1 MTSRELVQGKRLVQ
15 NLQNIPLSG
24 PMLDEGFC
32 VFAVRVCSE
41 DSVGRRKLVP
51 VKMYYFLEGFSVLED
66 RILISKERFNK
77 SVHDYYNNSGNSG
90 PHVIVSAIVGENG
103 AGKSSLIEYEMRLI
117 NNFSTALFGEYAKV
131 NGWPHLHYINGVD
144 GELYY
149 LHKQNVLHLRVK
161 DRKVSLFCY
170 YKQEGE
176 EDGCYVF
183 KQPKEGPMNL
193 LPAGTGEFERGKP
206 VRSPFNMNYFEGLKE
221 ILPRFFYTVVLNQ
234 SVYAYNTNDFWRESN
249 TQRYEVLVRHGQKK
263 NEKGERIPYSTEDK
277 SWLNGLFH
285 KNDGYQIPL
294 VLTPFRKEGNYDIN
308 VENRLAYE
316 RLMSIMVRQ
325 EGDNRVIN
333 GHLRVSSFRLR
344 RNNLDYELAYIH
356 HKLGYRQF
364 SREDFEKMSAVLLS
378 TWSELIGLDL
388 TKAVQGK
395 AYGQLAINY
404 LVYKTLKIAYTY
416 DEYRDYNNDFNTR
429 RKEFNEKA
437 FRLLV
442 QKTIA
447 NYSHVSSKLYRT
459 VAYLIWDVY
468 ELEKLAQDKS
478 ADFRVDV
485 INRRWVEAFG
495 SKKIDITDS
504 IGSSLILESALAP
517 PFLDITIG
525 MEDVQTGAEVPFE
538 YLSSGE
544 KQQAYTISSL
554 VYHLKNLDSVSRDAS
569 TNDRVAY
576 DYVQLI
582 LEEVELYYHPELQR
596 QFVRNLL
603 DGIGQAGLSFI
614 KSINVCI
621 VTHSPFVLSDIP
633 QQNVLALRKDN
644 SEVQRIPSFGANI
657 HEMLKLSF
665 FLERGTVGDFAQW
678 TITRIAQCLRVHR
691 WLNGIETPP
700 SFFPSL
706 DGDLGEYSFLED
718 LKLFLRGGG
727 FTKEG
732 FDIVYPSSVLLSQI
746 NLIEEPVVRRVLLD
760 DYRRT
765 FPDKKEEYKESM
777 RALLKKQMDALEKL

>member
-1 MTSRELVQGKRLVQ
+1 MTPRELDRGKRL
-15 NLQNIPLSG
+15 LEHIQNIPLSG
-24 PMLDEGFC
+24 PVLDEGFC
-32 VFAVRVCSE
+32 VFAIRVCSQ

-51 VKMYYFLEGFSVLED
+51 NRLYYLLDGFSVLED
-66 RILISKERFNK
+66 RILVSKERFKK
-77 SVHDYYNNSGNSG
+77 SIHDYYHNSGNSG

-170 YKQEGE
+170 YWQEGE
-176 EDGCYVF
+176 EDRCYVF

-294 VLTPFRKEGNYDIN
+294 VLTPYRKEGNYDIN

-416 DEYRDYNNDFNTR
+416 DEYRDYNTDFNAK

-478 ADFRVDV
+478 ADFRVDE
-485 INRRWVEAFG
+485 INRRWVEACG

-596 QFVRNLL
+596 HFVRNLL

-746 NLIEEPVVRRVLLD
+746 NLIEEPVVRRILLD

-777 RALLKKQMDALEKL
+777 RALLQTQMDALEKL

>member
-51 VKMYYFLEGFSVLED
+51 GKMYYFLEGFSVLED

-149 LHKQNVLHLRVK
+149 LHKQNVLCLRVK

-170 YKQEGE
+170 YWQEGE

-193 LPAGTGEFERGKP
+193 LPAGTGEFERAKP
-206 VRSPFNMNYFEGLKE
+206 VRSPYYMNYFEGLKE

-249 TQRYEVLVRHGQKK
+249 TQSYEELVRHGQKR

-416 DEYRDYNNDFNTR
+416 DEYRDYNTDFNAK

-468 ELEKLAQDKS
+468 ELEKLAQEKS
-478 ADFRVDV
+478 ADFRVDE

-727 FTKEG
+727 FTKDG

-777 RALLKKQMDALEKL
+777 RALLKTQMDALEKL

>member
-1 MTSRELVQGKRLVQ
+1 MTPRELVRSKRLLEQMRNV
-15 NLQNIPLSG
+15 PLSG
-24 PMLDEGFC
+24 PVLDEGFY
-32 VFAVRVCSE
+32 VFAIRVCSP

-51 VKMYYFLEGFSVLED
+51 GKLYYLLEGFSVFED
-66 RILISKERFNK
+66 RILISRERFNK
-77 SVHDYYNNSGNSG
+77 SVHDYYHDSGNSG
-90 PHVIVSAIVGENG
+90 PHVTVSAIVGENG
-103 AGKSSLIEYEMRLI
+103 TGKSSLIEYEMRLI

-170 YKQEGE
+170 YKQEGD

-364 SREDFEKMSAVLLS
+364 SQEDFEKMSAVLLS

-416 DEYRDYNNDFNTR
+416 DEYRD
-429 RKEFNEKA
+429 
-437 FRLLV
+437 
-442 QKTIA
+442 
-447 NYSHVSSKLYRT
+447 
-459 VAYLIWDVY
+459 
-468 ELEKLAQDKS
+468 
-478 ADFRVDV
+478 
-485 INRRWVEAFG
+485 
-495 SKKIDITDS
+495 
-504 IGSSLILESALAP
+504 
-517 PFLDITIG
+517 
-525 MEDVQTGAEVPFE
+525 
-538 YLSSGE
+538 
-544 KQQAYTISSL
+544 
-554 VYHLKNLDSVSRDAS
+554 
-569 TNDRVAY
+569 
-576 DYVQLI
+576 
-582 LEEVELYYHPELQR
+582 
-596 QFVRNLL
+596 
-603 DGIGQAGLSFI
+603 
-614 KSINVCI
+614 
-621 VTHSPFVLSDIP
+621 
-633 QQNVLALRKDN
+633 
-644 SEVQRIPSFGANI
+644 
-657 HEMLKLSF
+657 
-665 FLERGTVGDFAQW
+665 
-678 TITRIAQCLRVHR
+678 
-691 WLNGIETPP
+691 
-700 SFFPSL
+700 
-706 DGDLGEYSFLED
+706 
-718 LKLFLRGGG
+718 
-727 FTKEG
+727 
-732 FDIVYPSSVLLSQI
+732 
-746 NLIEEPVVRRVLLD
+746 
-760 DYRRT
+760 
-765 FPDKKEEYKESM
+765 
-777 RALLKKQMDALEKL
+777 

>member
-1 MTSRELVQGKRLVQ
+1 MTPRELVRSKRLLEQMRNV
-15 NLQNIPLSG
+15 PLSG
-24 PMLDEGFC
+24 PVLDEGFC
-32 VFAVRVCSE
+32 VFAIRVCSPG
-41 DSVGRRKLVP
+41 SVGRRKLVP
-51 VKMYYFLEGFSVLED
+51 GKLYYLLEGFSVFED

-90 PHVIVSAIVGENG
+90 PHVTVSAIVGENG

-183 KQPKEGPMNL
+183 KQPKEGPMDL

-325 EGDNRVIN
+325 EDDNRVIN

-364 SREDFEKMSAVLLS
+364 SREDFEKMSVVLLS

-416 DEYRDYNNDFNTR
+416 DEYRDYNTDFNAK

-478 ADFRVDV
+478 ADFRVDE

-777 RALLKKQMDALEKL
+777 RALLQKQMDALEKL

>member
-51 VKMYYFLEGFSVLED
+51 GKMYYFLEGFSVLED

-149 LHKQNVLHLRVK
+149 LHKQNVLCLRVK

-170 YKQEGE
+170 YWQEGE

-193 LPAGTGEFERGKP
+193 LPAGTGEFERAKP
-206 VRSPFNMNYFEGLKE
+206 VRSPYYMNYFEGLKE

-249 TQRYEVLVRHGQKK
+249 TQSYEELVRHGQKR

-416 DEYRDYNNDFNTR
+416 DEYRDYNTDFNAK

-478 ADFRVDV
+478 ADFRVDE
-485 INRRWVEAFG
+485 INRRWVEACG

-718 LKLFLRGGG
+718 LKLFLRGGR

-777 RALLKKQMDALEKL
+777 RALLQKQMDALEKL

>member
-1 MTSRELVQGKRLVQ
+1 MTPRELVRSKRLLEQMRNV
-15 NLQNIPLSG
+15 PLSG
-24 PMLDEGFC
+24 PVLDEGFY
-32 VFAVRVCSE
+32 VFAIRVCSP

-51 VKMYYFLEGFSVLED
+51 GKLYYLLEGFSVFED
-66 RILISKERFNK
+66 RILISRERFNK
-77 SVHDYYNNSGNSG
+77 SVHDYYHDSGNSG
-90 PHVIVSAIVGENG
+90 PHVTVSAIVGENG

-176 EDGCYVF
+176 EDGWYVF

-193 LPAGTGEFERGKP
+193 LPDGTGEFERGKP

-364 SREDFEKMSAVLLS
+364 SQEDFEKMSAVLLS

-416 DEYRDYNNDFNTR
+416 DEYRDYNTDFNAK

-459 VAYLIWDVY
+459 VAYLIWAVY

-478 ADFRVDV
+478 ADFRVDE

-777 RALLKKQMDALEKL
+777 RALLQKQMDALKKL

>member
-1 MTSRELVQGKRLVQ
+1 MTPRELDQGKRLIK
-15 NLQNIPLSG
+15 NLQNMPLSG
-24 PMLDEGFC
+24 PVLDEGFC

-41 DSVGRRKLVP
+41 ESVGRRKLVP
-51 VKMYYFLEGFSVLED
+51 GEMYYLLEGFSVLED

-77 SVHDYYNNSGNSG
+77 SVHDYYNDSGNSG
-90 PHVIVSAIVGENG
+90 PHVTVSAIVGENG

-249 TQRYEVLVRHGQKK
+249 TQRYEVLVRHGQKR

-416 DEYRDYNNDFNTR
+416 DEYRDYNTDFNAK

-478 ADFRVDV
+478 ADFRLDE

-777 RALLKKQMDALEKL
+777 RALLQKQMDALEKL

>member
-51 VKMYYFLEGFSVLED
+51 GKMYYFLEGFSVLED

-149 LHKQNVLHLRVK
+149 LHKQNVLCLRVK

-170 YKQEGE
+170 YWQEGE

-193 LPAGTGEFERGKP
+193 LPAGTGEFERAKP
-206 VRSPFNMNYFEGLKE
+206 VRSPYYMNYFEGLKE

-249 TQRYEVLVRHGQKK
+249 TQSYEELVRHGQKR
-263 NEKGERIPYSTEDK
+263 NEKGERIPYSTEEK

-344 RNNLDYELAYIH
+344 RNNLGYELAYIH

-416 DEYRDYNNDFNTR
+416 DEYRDYNTDFNAK

-478 ADFRVDV
+478 ADFRVDE
-485 INRRWVEAFG
+485 INRRWVEACG

-777 RALLKKQMDALEKL
+777 RALLQKQMDALEKL

>member
-1 MTSRELVQGKRLVQ
+1 MTPRELVRSKRLLEQMRNV
-15 NLQNIPLSG
+15 PLSG
-24 PMLDEGFC
+24 PVLDEGFC
-32 VFAVRVCSE
+32 VFAIRVCSP

-51 VKMYYFLEGFSVLED
+51 GKLYYLLEGFSVFED

-77 SVHDYYNNSGNSG
+77 SVHDYYHDSGNSG
-90 PHVIVSAIVGENG
+90 PHVTVSAIVGENG

-170 YKQEGE
+170 YWQEGE
-176 EDGCYVF
+176 EGGCYVF

-206 VRSPFNMNYFEGLKE
+206 VRSPYYMNYFEGLKE

-263 NEKGERIPYSTEDK
+263 NEKGERIPYSIEDK

-356 HKLGYRQF
+356 HNLGYRQF

-416 DEYRDYNNDFNTR
+416 DEYRDYNTDFNAK

-478 ADFRVDV
+478 ADFLVDE

-495 SKKIDITDS
+495 SKNIDITDS

-582 LEEVELYYHPELQR
+582 LEEVELYYHPDLQR

-700 SFFPSL
+700 LFFPSL
-706 DGDLGEYSFLED
+706 DGELGEYSFLEE
-718 LKLFLRGGG
+718 LKRFLDKGV

-732 FDIVYPSSVLLSQI
+732 FDTVYPSSVLLSQI

-777 RALLKKQMDALEKL
+777 RALLKTQMDALEKL

>member
-1 MTSRELVQGKRLVQ
+1 MTSRELVRSKRLLEQMRNV
-15 NLQNIPLSG
+15 PLSG
-24 PMLDEGFC
+24 PVLDEGFC
-32 VFAVRVCSE
+32 VFAIRVCSP

-51 VKMYYFLEGFSVLED
+51 GKLYYLLEGFSVFED

-77 SVHDYYNNSGNSG
+77 SVHDYYHDSGNSG
-90 PHVIVSAIVGENG
+90 PHVTVSAIVGENG

-117 NNFSTALFGEYAKV
+117 NNFSIALFGEYAKV

-170 YKQEGE
+170 YWQEGE
-176 EDGCYVF
+176 EGGCYVF
-183 KQPKEGPMNL
+183 KKPKEGPMNL
-193 LPAGTGEFERGKP
+193 LPAGTGEFERNKP
-206 VRSPFNMNYFEGLKE
+206 VKSPFVDYYEDLKE

-416 DEYRDYNNDFNTR
+416 DEYRDYNTDFNAK

-478 ADFRVDV
+478 ADFRVDA

-665 FLERGTVGDFAQW
+665 FLERGSVGDFAQW

>member
-51 VKMYYFLEGFSVLED
+51 GKMYYFLEGFSVLED

-249 TQRYEVLVRHGQKK
+249 TQRYEVLVRHGQKR

>member
-1 MTSRELVQGKRLVQ
+1 MTPRELVRSKRLLEQMRNV
-15 NLQNIPLSG
+15 PLSG
-24 PMLDEGFC
+24 PVLDEGFY
-32 VFAVRVCSE
+32 VFAIRVCSP

-51 VKMYYFLEGFSVLED
+51 GKLYYLLEGFSVFED
-66 RILISKERFNK
+66 RILISRERFNK
-77 SVHDYYNNSGNSG
+77 SVHDYYHDSGNSG
-90 PHVIVSAIVGENG
+90 PHVTVSAIVGENG

-183 KQPKEGPMNL
+183 KQPKEGPINL

-206 VRSPFNMNYFEGLKE
+206 VRSPFNFEGLKE

-416 DEYRDYNNDFNTR
+416 DEYRDYNTDFNVK

-478 ADFRVDV
+478 ADFRVDE

-777 RALLKKQMDALEKL
+777 RALLQKQMDALEKL

>member
-51 VKMYYFLEGFSVLED
+51 GKMYYFLEGFSVLED

-90 PHVIVSAIVGENG
+90 PHVIVSVIVGENG

-249 TQRYEVLVRHGQKK
+249 TQRYEVLVRHGQKR

-344 RNNLDYELAYIH
+344 RNNLGYELAYIH

-416 DEYRDYNNDFNTR
+416 DEYRDYNTDFNAK

-478 ADFRVDV
+478 ADFRVDE
-485 INRRWVEAFG
+485 INRRWVEACG

-665 FLERGTVGDFAQW
+665 FLERGNVGDFAQW

-718 LKLFLRGGG
+718 LKLFLRGGR

-732 FDIVYPSSVLLSQI
+732 FDIVYPSSVLLSKI

-777 RALLKKQMDALEKL
+777 RALLQKQMDALEKL

>member
-1 MTSRELVQGKRLVQ
+1 MTPRELYRGKRL
-15 NLQNIPLSG
+15 LEKIHNIPLSG
-24 PMLDEGFC
+24 PTLDEGFC
-32 VFAVRVCSE
+32 VFAVRACSP

-51 VKMYYFLEGFSVLED
+51 WKIYYLLEGFTVLGD

-77 SVHDYYNNSGNSG
+77 SIHDYYHNCRNSG
-90 PHVIVSAIVGENG
+90 PHITVSAIVGENG

-149 LHKQNVLHLRVK
+149 LHKRNVLHLRVK

-170 YKQEGE
+170 HWQEE
-176 EDGCYVF
+176 EENGCYVF
-183 KQPKEGPMNL
+183 KQSKEGPMNL

-206 VRSPFNMNYFEGLKE
+206 VRSPFYMNYFEGLKG

-249 TQRYEVLVRHGQKK
+249 TEDYEVLVRHGQKK
-263 NEKGERIPYSTEDK
+263 NEKGERISYSTEDK

-325 EGDNRVIN
+325 ENDNRVIN

-344 RNNLDYELAYIH
+344 RNTLDYDLAYIH
-356 HKLGYRQF
+356 QNLGYRQF

-378 TWSELIGLDL
+378 TWSELIGSDL

-468 ELEKLAQDKS
+468 ELDEMELDKS
-478 ADFRVDV
+478 ADFLVDE
-485 INRRWVEAFG
+485 INRRWVGAFG

-517 PFLDITIG
+517 PFFDITIG

-614 KSINVCI
+614 KGINVCI

-700 SFFPSL
+700 LFFPSL

-718 LKLFLRGGG
+718 LKLFLRGGK

-746 NLIEEPVVRRVLLD
+746 NLIEEPVIRRVLLD

-777 RALLKKQMDALEKL
+777 RALLQKQMDALEKL

>member
-51 VKMYYFLEGFSVLED
+51 GKMYYFLEGFSVLED

-249 TQRYEVLVRHGQKK
+249 TQRYEVLVRHGQKR

-344 RNNLDYELAYIH
+344 RNNLGYELAYIH

-416 DEYRDYNNDFNTR
+416 DEYRDYNTDFNAK

-478 ADFRVDV
+478 ADFRVDE
-485 INRRWVEAFG
+485 INRRWVEACG

-665 FLERGTVGDFAQW
+665 FLERGNVGDFAQW

-718 LKLFLRGGG
+718 LKLFLRGGR

-732 FDIVYPSSVLLSQI
+732 FDIVYPSSVLLSKI

-765 FPDKKEEYKESM
+765 FPDTKEEYKESM
-777 RALLKKQMDALEKL
+777 RALLQKQMDALEKL

>member
-51 VKMYYFLEGFSVLED
+51 GKMYYFLEGFSVLED

-149 LHKQNVLHLRVK
+149 LHKQNVLHSRVK

-249 TQRYEVLVRHGQKK
+249 TQRYEVLVRHGQKR

-344 RNNLDYELAYIH
+344 RNNLGYELAYIH

-416 DEYRDYNNDFNTR
+416 DEYRDYNTDFNAK

-478 ADFRVDV
+478 ADFRVDE
-485 INRRWVEAFG
+485 INRRWVEACG

-665 FLERGTVGDFAQW
+665 FLERGNVGDFAQW

-718 LKLFLRGGG
+718 LKLFLRGGR

-732 FDIVYPSSVLLSQI
+732 FDIVYPSSVLLSKI

-777 RALLKKQMDALEKL
+777 RALLQKQMDALEKL

>member
-51 VKMYYFLEGFSVLED
+51 GKMYYFLEGFSVLED

-249 TQRYEVLVRHGQKK
+249 TQRYEVLVRHGQKR

-777 RALLKKQMDALEKL
+777 RALLQKQMDALEKL

>member
-1 MTSRELVQGKRLVQ
+1 
-15 NLQNIPLSG
+15 
-24 PMLDEGFC
+24 MLDEGFC

-51 VKMYYFLEGFSVLED
+51 GKMYYFLEGFSVLED

-149 LHKQNVLHLRVK
+149 LHKQNVLCLRVK

-170 YKQEGE
+170 YWQEGE

-193 LPAGTGEFERGKP
+193 LPAGTGEFERAKP
-206 VRSPFNMNYFEGLKE
+206 VRSPYYMNYFEGLKE

-249 TQRYEVLVRHGQKK
+249 TQSYEELVRHGQKR

-416 DEYRDYNNDFNTR
+416 DEYRDYNTDFNAK

-468 ELEKLAQDKS
+468 ELEKLAQEKS
-478 ADFRVDV
+478 ADFRVDE

-678 TITRIAQCLRVHR
+678 IITRIAQCLRVHR

-727 FTKEG
+727 FTKDG

-777 RALLKKQMDALEKL
+777 RALLQKQMDALEKL

>member
-1 MTSRELVQGKRLVQ
+1 MTPRELVRSKRLLEQMRNV
-15 NLQNIPLSG
+15 PLSG
-24 PMLDEGFC
+24 PVLDEGFY
-32 VFAVRVCSE
+32 VFAIRVCSP

-51 VKMYYFLEGFSVLED
+51 GKLYYLLEGFSVFED
-66 RILISKERFNK
+66 RILISRERFNK
-77 SVHDYYNNSGNSG
+77 SVHDYYHDSGNSG
-90 PHVIVSAIVGENG
+90 PHVTVSAIVGENG

-416 DEYRDYNNDFNTR
+416 DEYRDYNTDFNAK

-478 ADFRVDV
+478 ADFRVDE

-777 RALLKKQMDALEKL
+777 RALLQKQMDALEKL

>member
-1 MTSRELVQGKRLVQ
+1 MTPRELVRSKRLLEQMRNV
-15 NLQNIPLSG
+15 PLSG
-24 PMLDEGFC
+24 PVLDEGFC
-32 VFAVRVCSE
+32 VFAIRVCSP

-51 VKMYYFLEGFSVLED
+51 GKLYYLLEGFSVFED
-66 RILISKERFNK
+66 RILISRERFNK
-77 SVHDYYNNSGNSG
+77 SVHDYYHDSGNSG
-90 PHVIVSAIVGENG
+90 PHVTVSAIVGENG

-234 SVYAYNTNDFWRESN
+234 SVYAYNTNDFWREGN

-416 DEYRDYNNDFNTR
+416 DEYRDYNTDFNAK

-478 ADFRVDV
+478 ADFRVDE

-525 MEDVQTGAEVPFE
+525 MEDVQTCAEVPFE

-614 KSINVCI
+614 KGINVCI

-777 RALLKKQMDALEKL
+777 RALLKTQMDALEKL

>member
-1 MTSRELVQGKRLVQ
+1 MTPRELVRSKRLLEQMRNV
-15 NLQNIPLSG
+15 PLSG
-24 PMLDEGFC
+24 PVLDEGFC
-32 VFAVRVCSE
+32 VFAIRVCSPG
-41 DSVGRRKLVP
+41 SVGRRKLVP
-51 VKMYYFLEGFSVLED
+51 GKLYYLLEGFSVFED

-90 PHVIVSAIVGENG
+90 PHVTVSAIVGENG

-149 LHKQNVLHLRVK
+149 LHKQNVLCLRVK

-170 YKQEGE
+170 YWQEGE

-193 LPAGTGEFERGKP
+193 LPAGTGEFERAKP
-206 VRSPFNMNYFEGLKE
+206 VRSPYYMNYFEGLKE

-249 TQRYEVLVRHGQKK
+249 TQSYEELVRHGQKR

-325 EGDNRVIN
+325 ESGTRIIN
-333 GHLRVSSFRLR
+333 GHLEVTSFTLR
-344 RNNLDYELAYIH
+344 KNKLEYDIAYIH
-356 HKLGYRQF
+356 QELGFRKF
-364 SREDFEKMSAVLLS
+364 SRVDFKKMSSILLS
-378 TWSELIGLDL
+378 TWSELTGVDL
-388 TKAVQGK
+388 VKAAEEK
-395 AYGQLAINY
+395 AYGQLAVNY

-416 DEYRDYNNDFNTR
+416 DEYRDYNKNFNT
-429 RKEFNEKA
+429 KNLEFSEEA

-442 QKTIA
+442 QRTIS

-459 VAYLIWDVY
+459 VAYLIWNVY
-468 ELEKLAQDKS
+468 GLDEKARGKKMEFQLEDINIRWLEAVSSKL
-478 ADFRVDV
+478 VD
-485 INRRWVEAFG
+485 IG
-495 SKKIDITDS
+495 SS
-504 IGSSLILESALAP
+504 IGSTLIMEAAIAP
-517 PFLDITIG
+517 PFFDVIIGLKDI
-525 MEDVQTGAEVPFE
+525 QTGSAVPFE

-700 SFFPSL
+700 LFFPSL

-718 LKLFLRGGG
+718 LKLFLRGGK

-746 NLIEEPVVRRVLLD
+746 NIIEEPVVRRVLLD

-765 FPDKKEEYKESM
+765 FPNNKEEYKDSM
-777 RALLKKQMDALEKL
+777 RALLQKQMDALEKL

>member
-1 MTSRELVQGKRLVQ
+1 MTPRELDQGKRLIK
-15 NLQNIPLSG
+15 NLQNMPLSG
-24 PMLDEGFC
+24 PVLDEGFC

-41 DSVGRRKLVP
+41 ESVGRRKLVP
-51 VKMYYFLEGFSVLED
+51 GEMYYLLEGFSVLED

-77 SVHDYYNNSGNSG
+77 SVHDYYNDSGNSG
-90 PHVIVSAIVGENG
+90 PHVTVSAIVGENG

-249 TQRYEVLVRHGQKK
+249 TQRYEVLVRHGQKR

-416 DEYRDYNNDFNTR
+416 DEYRDYNTDFNAK

-478 ADFRVDV
+478 ADFRLDE

-718 LKLFLRGGG
+718 LKLFLRGGK
-727 FTKEG
+727 FIKEG

-746 NLIEEPVVRRVLLD
+746 NIIEEPVVRRVLLD

-765 FPDKKEEYKESM
+765 FPNNKEEYKDSM
-777 RALLKKQMDALEKL
+777 LALLQKQMDAVKKL

>member
-1 MTSRELVQGKRLVQ
+1 MTTRELDRGKRL
-15 NLQNIPLSG
+15 LEHIQNIPLSG
-24 PMLDEGFC
+24 PVLDEGFC
-32 VFAVRVCSE
+32 VFAIRVCSQ

-51 VKMYYFLEGFSVLED
+51 NRLYYLLDGFSVLED

-77 SVHDYYNNSGNSG
+77 SVHDYYHDSGNSG
-90 PHVIVSAIVGENG
+90 SHVTVSAIVGENG

-416 DEYRDYNNDFNTR
+416 DEYRDYNTDFNAK

-478 ADFRVDV
+478 ADFRVDE
-485 INRRWVEAFG
+485 INRRWVEACG

>member
-1 MTSRELVQGKRLVQ
+1 MTPRELVRSKRLLEQMRNV
-15 NLQNIPLSG
+15 PLSG
-24 PMLDEGFC
+24 PVLDEGFY
-32 VFAVRVCSE
+32 VFAIRVCSP

-51 VKMYYFLEGFSVLED
+51 GKLYYLLEGFSVFED
-66 RILISKERFNK
+66 RILISRERFNK
-77 SVHDYYNNSGNSG
+77 SVHDYYHDSGNSG
-90 PHVIVSAIVGENG
+90 PHVTVSAIVGENG

-364 SREDFEKMSAVLLS
+364 SQEDFEKMSAVLLS

-416 DEYRDYNNDFNTR
+416 DEYRDYNTDFNAK

-478 ADFRVDV
+478 ADFRVDE

-777 RALLKKQMDALEKL
+777 RALLQKQMDALKKL

>member
-1 MTSRELVQGKRLVQ
+1 V
-15 NLQNIPLSG
+15 
-24 PMLDEGFC
+24 LDEGFC
-32 VFAVRVCSE
+32 VFAIRVCSPG
-41 DSVGRRKLVP
+41 SVGRRKLVP
-51 VKMYYFLEGFSVLED
+51 GKLYYLLEGFSVFED
-66 RILISKERFNK
+66 RILISREKFNK
-77 SVHDYYNNSGNSG
+77 SVHDYYHDSGNSG
-90 PHVIVSAIVGENG
+90 PHVTVSAIVGENG

-416 DEYRDYNNDFNTR
+416 DEYRDYNTDFNAK

-478 ADFRVDV
+478 ADLRVDE

-777 RALLKKQMDALEKL
+777 RALLQKQMDALEKL

>member
-1 MTSRELVQGKRLVQ
+1 MTPREIVRSKRLLEQMRNV
-15 NLQNIPLSG
+15 PLSG
-24 PMLDEGFC
+24 PVLDEGFC
-32 VFAVRVCSE
+32 VFAIRVCSP

-51 VKMYYFLEGFSVLED
+51 GKLYYLLEGFSVFED
-66 RILISKERFNK
+66 RILISRERFNK
-77 SVHDYYNNSGNSG
+77 SVHDYYHDSGNSG
-90 PHVIVSAIVGENG
+90 PHVTVSAIVGENG

-416 DEYRDYNNDFNTR
+416 DEYRDYNTDFNAK

-478 ADFRVDV
+478 ADFRVDA

-665 FLERGTVGDFAQW
+665 FLERGSVGDFAQW

-777 RALLKKQMDALEKL
+777 RALLQKQMDALEKL

>member
-1 MTSRELVQGKRLVQ
+1 MTPRELVRSKRLLEQMRNV
-15 NLQNIPLSG
+15 PLSG
-24 PMLDEGFC
+24 PVLDEGFY
-32 VFAVRVCSE
+32 VFAIRVCSP

-51 VKMYYFLEGFSVLED
+51 GKLYYLLEGFSVFED
-66 RILISKERFNK
+66 RILISRERFNK
-77 SVHDYYNNSGNSG
+77 SVHDYYHDSGNSG
-90 PHVIVSAIVGENG
+90 PHVTVSAIVGENG

-416 DEYRDYNNDFNTR
+416 DEYRDYNTDFNAKR
-429 RKEFNEKA
+429 MEFNEKA

-478 ADFRVDV
+478 ADFRVDE

-727 FTKEG
+727 FTKDG

-746 NLIEEPVVRRVLLD
+746 NLIEEPVVRRILLD

-777 RALLKKQMDALEKL
+777 RALLQTQMDALEKL

>member
-41 DSVGRRKLVP
+41 DSVGRRKLVSG
-51 VKMYYFLEGFSVLED
+51 KMYYFLEGFSVLED

-90 PHVIVSAIVGENG
+90 PHVTVSAIVGENG

-117 NNFSTALFGEYAKV
+117 NNFSIALFGEYAKV

-170 YKQEGE
+170 YWQEGE
-176 EDGCYVF
+176 EGGCYVF

-193 LPAGTGEFERGKP
+193 LPAGTGEFERNKP
-206 VRSPFNMNYFEGLKE
+206 VKSPFVDYYEDLKE

-234 SVYAYNTNDFWRESN
+234 SIYAYNTNDFWRESN

-416 DEYRDYNNDFNTR
+416 DEYRDYNTDFNAK

-478 ADFRVDV
+478 ADFRVDE

>member
-51 VKMYYFLEGFSVLED
+51 GKMYYFLEGFSVLED

-249 TQRYEVLVRHGQKK
+249 TQRYEVLVRHGQKR

-344 RNNLDYELAYIH
+344 RNNLGYELAYIH

-416 DEYRDYNNDFNTR
+416 DEYRDYNTDFNAK

-478 ADFRVDV
+478 ADFRVDE
-485 INRRWVEAFG
+485 INRRWVEACG

-665 FLERGTVGDFAQW
+665 FLERGNVGDFAQW

-718 LKLFLRGGG
+718 LKLFLRGGR

-732 FDIVYPSSVLLSQI
+732 FDIVYPSSVLLSKI
-746 NLIEEPVVRRVLLD
+746 NLIEEPVDRRVLLD

-777 RALLKKQMDALEKL
+777 RALLQKQMDALEKL

>member
-51 VKMYYFLEGFSVLED
+51 GKMYYFLEGFSVLED

-249 TQRYEVLVRHGQKK
+249 TQRYEVLVRHGQKR

-344 RNNLDYELAYIH
+344 RNNLGYELAYIH

-416 DEYRDYNNDFNTR
+416 DEYRDYNTDFNAK

-478 ADFRVDV
+478 ADFRVDE
-485 INRRWVEAFG
+485 INRRWVEACG

-665 FLERGTVGDFAQW
+665 FLERGNVGDFAQW

-718 LKLFLRGGG
+718 LKLFLRGGR

-732 FDIVYPSSVLLSQI
+732 FDIVYPSSVLLSKI

-777 RALLKKQMDALEKL
+777 RALLQKQMDALEKL

>member
-1 MTSRELVQGKRLVQ
+1 MTPRELVRSKRLLEQMRNV
-15 NLQNIPLSG
+15 PLSG
-24 PMLDEGFC
+24 PVLDEGFY
-32 VFAVRVCSE
+32 VFAIRVCSP

-51 VKMYYFLEGFSVLED
+51 GKLYYLLEGFSVFED
-66 RILISKERFNK
+66 KILISRERFNK
-77 SVHDYYNNSGNSG
+77 SVHDYYHDSGNSG
-90 PHVIVSAIVGENG
+90 PHVTVSAIVGENG

-325 EGDNRVIN
+325 EDDNRVIN

-364 SREDFEKMSAVLLS
+364 SREDFEKMSVVLLS

-416 DEYRDYNNDFNTR
+416 DEYRDYNTDFNAK

-478 ADFRVDV
+478 ADFRVDE

-576 DYVQLI
+576 NYVQLI

-718 LKLFLRGGG
+718 LKLFLRGEK
-727 FTKEG
+727 FTKDG

-777 RALLKKQMDALEKL
+777 RALLQKQMDALEKL

>member
-1 MTSRELVQGKRLVQ
+1 MTPREIVRSKRLLEQMRNV
-15 NLQNIPLSG
+15 PLSG
-24 PMLDEGFC
+24 PVLDEGFC
-32 VFAVRVCSE
+32 VFAIRVCSP

-51 VKMYYFLEGFSVLED
+51 GKLYYLLEGFSVFED
-66 RILISKERFNK
+66 RILISRERFNK
-77 SVHDYYNNSGNSG
+77 SVHDYYHDSGNSG
-90 PHVIVSAIVGENG
+90 PHVTVSAIVGENG

-416 DEYRDYNNDFNTR
+416 DEYRDYNTDFNAK

-478 ADFRVDV
+478 ADFRVDA

-665 FLERGTVGDFAQW
+665 FLERGSVGDFAQW

-777 RALLKKQMDALEKL
+777 RALLQKQMDALKKL

>member
-51 VKMYYFLEGFSVLED
+51 GKMYYFLEGFSVLED

-234 SVYAYNTNDFWRESN
+234 SVYAYNTNDFCRESN
-249 TQRYEVLVRHGQKK
+249 TQRYEVLVRHGQKR

-344 RNNLDYELAYIH
+344 RNNLGYELAYIH

-416 DEYRDYNNDFNTR
+416 DEYRDYNTDFNAK

-478 ADFRVDV
+478 ADFRVDE
-485 INRRWVEAFG
+485 INRRWVEACG

-665 FLERGTVGDFAQW
+665 FLERGNVGDFAQW

-718 LKLFLRGGG
+718 LKLFLRGGR

-777 RALLKKQMDALEKL
+777 RALLQKQMDALEKL

>member
-1 MTSRELVQGKRLVQ
+1 MTPRELVRSKRLLEQMRNV
-15 NLQNIPLSG
+15 PLSG
-24 PMLDEGFC
+24 PVLDEGFC
-32 VFAVRVCSE
+32 VFAIRVCSP

-51 VKMYYFLEGFSVLED
+51 GKLYYLLEGFSVFED

-176 EDGCYVF
+176 EDGYYVF

-416 DEYRDYNNDFNTR
+416 DEYRDYNTDFNAK

-478 ADFRVDV
+478 ADFRVDE

-727 FTKEG
+727 FTKDG

-777 RALLKKQMDALEKL
+777 RALLQKQMDALEKL

>member
-1 MTSRELVQGKRLVQ
+1 MTPREIVRSKRLLEQMRNV
-15 NLQNIPLSG
+15 PLSG
-24 PMLDEGFC
+24 PVLDEGFC
-32 VFAVRVCSE
+32 VFAIRVCSP

-51 VKMYYFLEGFSVLED
+51 GKLYYLLEGFSVFED
-66 RILISKERFNK
+66 RILISRERFNK
-77 SVHDYYNNSGNSG
+77 SVHDYYHDSGNSG
-90 PHVIVSAIVGENG
+90 PHVTVSAIVGENG

-416 DEYRDYNNDFNTR
+416 DEYRDYNTDFNAK

-478 ADFRVDV
+478 ADFRVDA

-544 KQQAYTISSL
+544 KQQAYTISAL

-665 FLERGTVGDFAQW
+665 FLERGSVGDFAQW

-777 RALLKKQMDALEKL
+777 RALLQKQMDALEKL